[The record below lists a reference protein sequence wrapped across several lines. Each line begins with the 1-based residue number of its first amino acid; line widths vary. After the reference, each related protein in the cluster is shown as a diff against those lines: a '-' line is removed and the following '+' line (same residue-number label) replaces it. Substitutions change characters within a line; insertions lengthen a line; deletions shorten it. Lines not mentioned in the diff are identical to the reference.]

1 MTEAAENPESDEDL
15 PLAPNERMDLI
26 SERQNEKKTDR
37 IDSSSGE
44 EQRRS

>member
-1 MTEAAENPESDEDL
+1 MTAAAKDQESDEDL
-15 PLAPNERMDLI
+15 PLAPNERLDLI